1 MAIIQEKEA
10 INLKGSGERLGRGW
24 KNGTWQGQ
32 ERENMAEVRERK
44 WKEKSNLIM
53 FYLQFL
59 NITMRTITIYSNL
72 SSLSMIM
79 CKDWVGRSQD

>member
-24 KNGTWQGQ
+24 KNGTWQEQ

-44 WKEKSNLIM
+44 WKEKSKLCFNYN
-53 FYLQFL
+53 F
-59 NITMRTITIYSNL
+59 
-72 SSLSMIM
+72 
-79 CKDWVGRSQD
+79 

>member
-44 WKEKSNLIM
+44 WKEKSNTIM
-53 FYLQFL
+53 F
-59 NITMRTITIYSNL
+59 
-72 SSLSMIM
+72 
-79 CKDWVGRSQD
+79 